1 MFENPLR
8 KYATGGVTSSQEQ
21 KLVQVFS
28 KAASKL
34 NIKPEVLIQK
44 VQELTEEQQIG
55 FIQAIQDIADS
66 DNPKPESIQLIQS
79 IFAQPSQAFRN
90 GGKIHDFI
98 CKHAKG
104 GKVDCGCKQEG
115 GTFESKDKQVKIKN
129 FGTAQADTTGSY
141 SYPSTNGEFRF
152 NPNGRTAT
160 VWDNT
165 GGWPIHRYADQN
177 WINRHPR
184 RQMLP
189 GFLGGHRELAPEGFF
204 ENLVERVEN
213 RTPQV
218 KENGGNIEKAQRGR
232 RINNKRKTITEV
244 GRGLDEYDAKE
255 MGIDP
260 NTLVGTSS
268 IITAYPNK
276 KPYVVNGQVPFWTR
290 NGLVFNLGGVES
302 DYIED
307 GVRMG
312 KGVPGRK
319 YKVSSVLDQDGLLNF
334 SYNENAKEFPMISRY
349 ASPKDTIY
357 YLDFNDF
364 DKNTLGYEEVRS
376 MYNKAIDQPDTFALN
391 REAYLELQRQK
402 QERAPKKEKDGG
414 VVENKKKDNEEP
426 SNGTIK
432 QGKPRSKVA
441 QAIDNNPKAR
451 HFVEGAKKF
460 VKSPMV
466 KWPLAGAAA
475 YGGWKLANVPFVQE
489 TGEIAPLLSK
499 GLFPF
504 LSQVR
509 PKFLLDTMNPMK
521 DTKAEK
527 PSDVFW
533 VAKEQSGGLIDY
545 YKNKWSNDFF
555 E

>member
-8 KYATGGVTSSQEQ
+8 KYAAGGVTSPQEQ

-66 DNPKPESIQLIQS
+66 DNPKPESIQLVQS
-79 IFAQPSQAFRN
+79 VFAQPSQAFRN

-165 GGWPIHRYADQN
+165 GGLPIHRYADQN

-189 GFLGGHRELAPEGFF
+189 GFLGGHRKLAPAGFF

-218 KENGGNIEKAQRGR
+218 KENGGNIEKAQRGTKV
-232 RINNKRKTITEV
+232 NNKRKTVTNV
-244 GRGLDEYDAKE
+244 NRGLSKYAAEE
-255 MGIDP
+255 LGIDP
-260 NTLVGTSS
+260 NTIVDTGST
-268 IITAYPNK
+268 ITAFPNK
-276 KPYVVNGQVPFWTR
+276 KPYIVNGQVPFNKR
-290 NGLVFNLGGVES
+290 NAIWFSLGGVES
-302 DYIED
+302 NATED
-307 GVRMG
+307 GLNIG
-312 KGVPGRK
+312 GVPGRK
-319 YKVSSVLDQDGLLNF
+319 YKVSQLGGQETNYGEYSNPEP
-334 SYNENAKEFPMISRY
+334 YPYIIRY
-349 ASPKDTIY
+349 ASPVDTIY
-357 YLDFNDF
+357 NIGF
-364 DKNTLGYEEVRS
+364 TGYNSKSTAYPGIRAL
-376 MYNKAIDQPDTFALN
+376 YNAAIDSKNIVAQD
-391 REAYLELQRQK
+391 EASHKELQRQK

-414 VVENKKKDNEEP
+414 VVENPEKK
-426 SNGTIK
+426 
-432 QGKPRSKVA
+432 
-441 QAIDNNPKAR
+441 
-451 HFVEGAKKF
+451 
-460 VKSPMV
+460 
-466 KWPLAGAAA
+466 
-475 YGGWKLANVPFVQE
+475 
-489 TGEIAPLLSK
+489 
-499 GLFPF
+499 
-504 LSQVR
+504 
-509 PKFLLDTMNPMK
+509 
-521 DTKAEK
+521 
-527 PSDVFW
+527 
-533 VAKEQSGGLIDY
+533 QSGGLIDY
-545 YKNKWSNDFF
+545 YKNKWKNDFF